1 MLYTYSVKYV
11 LLVLFGVPEIEITIK
26 VNMCSRCHHLWQRRR
41 DAELAKTCPACNSP
55 YWDSV
60 RVKKGKEKEKEKGK
74 RFPPLKFH
82 GADVLEYKEVETPKR
97 KSI

>member
-1 MLYTYSVKYV
+1 
-11 LLVLFGVPEIEITIK
+11 VPEIEITIK

-41 DAELAKTCPACNSP
+41 DAELAKTCPTCNSP

-60 RVKKGKEKEKEKGK
+60 RVRKGGVKGKEKEK

-82 GADVLEYKEVETPKR
+82 GDDVLEYKEVESK
-97 KSI
+97 KNVAV